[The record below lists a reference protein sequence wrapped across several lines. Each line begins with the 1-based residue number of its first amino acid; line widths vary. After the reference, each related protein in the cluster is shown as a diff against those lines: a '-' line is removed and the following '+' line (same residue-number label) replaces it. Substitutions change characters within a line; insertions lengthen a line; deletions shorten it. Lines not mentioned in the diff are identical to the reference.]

1 MKRISHAGD
10 SPEERAASAAAFV
23 RKYRWVILLGLITAA
38 IMEVLDTTIVNVA
51 LPQMAGN
58 LGATQEEIGWVATG
72 YILSNVVFLPMTAFF
87 AARFGRRNYLTF
99 SIVLFVVASFFC
111 GTSGSLTSIVFW
123 RILQGAGGAA
133 LLSTAQATLRQIF
146 P

>member
-1 MKRISHAGD
+1 MSSNSKGGSSALSVTAEH
-10 SPEERAASAAAFV
+10 RAQQAADFV
-23 RKYRWVILLGLITAA
+23 RRHRWLILLGLITAA

-87 AARFGRRNYLTF
+87 TERFGRRNYLTF

-111 GTSGSLTSIVFW
+111 GTSSTLQSIVFW
-123 RILQGAGGAA
+123 RVIQGA
-133 LLSTAQATLRQIF
+133 
-146 P
+146 